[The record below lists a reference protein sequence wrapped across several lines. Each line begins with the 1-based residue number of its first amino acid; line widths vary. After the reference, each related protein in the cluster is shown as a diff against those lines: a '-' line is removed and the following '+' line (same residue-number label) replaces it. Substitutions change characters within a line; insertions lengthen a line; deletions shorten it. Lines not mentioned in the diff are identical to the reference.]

1 MAAMLMGAWSLQSCD
16 NGPTK
21 EVWLDEFGQDSC
33 YVQDWGML
41 EVNRSVVHTPL
52 TVNGVVYERGLGA
65 HSISRLLYDLDGKA
79 VSISGL
85 AGADDKNLFAG
96 KLQFKILGDKKE
108 LWKSGVMQKGDPVKE
123 FNVNL
128 KGVDKVL
135 LLVEECGD
143 GIMYDHADWLNVKI
157 TTRGDVK
164 PVPAW
169 AKPVAKEKYILTPP
183 APESPVINNPLVY
196 GARPGNPFLW
206 SVMAT
211 GNRPMKFE
219 AEGLPAGVKLDAVTG
234 RITGKAT
241 VEGEY
246 KVTLKATNDKGTAQK
261 EVTIKIGDAIALTPS
276 MGWNSWNCWGL
287 SVNDE
292 KVRDAARM
300 MNEKLHAYGWEYVNI
315 DDGWEAAART
325 KQGEILS
332 NDKFPDFKALT
343 DYIHGLG
350 LKFGIYSSPGHITC
364 GGHVGSYQHE
374 EIDAKTWER
383 WGVDYLKYD
392 WCFDEGQNPQAAY
405 KTMSDALKASGR
417 PIVFSICEWGNSQP
431 WTWAKGIGHL
441 WRTTG
446 DIINA
451 FKGINYWG
459 GCGVVEIIDKNADLH
474 KYAGPGHWNDPD
486 MLQVG
491 NGVLTMEEN
500 RSHFTMWCM
509 LAAPLLAGN
518 DIRKMDK
525 ETLGIL
531 TNKEVIAVNQDK
543 LGKQGGRYMKVGEHE
558 IWVKQL
564 SNGEAAVCF
573 FNRDEQ
579 PWNVETVLQKEN
591 LSFADVRFWEKE
603 YKVRDLWKH
612 KDIGS
617 TKDKMQFDIPAHGVV
632 LLKLTPK
639 Q

>member
-1 MAAMLMGAWSLQSCD
+1 MKNRFLCLLFVVCTVISARANSTDSL
-16 NGPTK
+16 
-21 EVWLDEFGQDSC
+21 
-33 YVQDWGML
+33 
-41 EVNRSVVHTPL
+41 
-52 TVNGVVYERGLGA
+52 A
-65 HSISRLLYDLDGKA
+65 
-79 VSISGL
+79 
-85 AGADDKNLFAG
+85 
-96 KLQFKILGDKKE
+96 
-108 LWKSGVMQKGDPVKE
+108 
-123 FNVNL
+123 
-128 KGVDKVL
+128 
-135 LLVEECGD
+135 
-143 GIMYDHADWLNVKI
+143 
-157 TTRGDVK
+157 
-164 PVPAW
+164 
-169 AKPVAKEKYILTPP
+169 LTPP
-183 APESPVINNPLVY
+183 
-196 GARPGNPFLW
+196 
-206 SVMAT
+206 
-211 GNRPMKFE
+211 
-219 AEGLPAGVKLDAVTG
+219 
-234 RITGKAT
+234 
-241 VEGEY
+241 
-246 KVTLKATNDKGTAQK
+246 
-261 EVTIKIGDAIALTPS
+261 
-276 MGWNSWNCWGL
+276 MGWNCWNCF
-287 SVNDE
+287 SCNI
-292 KVRDAARM
+292 
-300 MNEKLHAYGWEYVNI
+300 NEKQIREIADLMVSTGMKDAGYEYLNI
-315 DDGWEAAART
+315 DDCWQVGRDNE
-325 KQGEILS
+325 GNILVDEK
-332 NDKFPDFKALT
+332 NFPSGIKALA
-343 DYIHGLG
+343 DYIHSKG
-350 LKFGIYSSPGHITC
+350 LKFGIYSCAGTLTCAGRPGSR
-364 GGHVGSYQHE
+364 GYQFQ
-374 EIDAKTWER
+374 DARTYAE